1 MKTQLSVIVP
11 VRNDA
16 EYIIPFYY
24 ELIKHTPHD
33 FELIWVNDCSE
44 DTTLQ
49 EIESITRKDKR
60 TKCIILTKQFGREA
74 AVLAGLNYA
83 NGEYVVIM
91 KGDLQHPPQIIS
103 EMIQQLESGYDIVNT
118 VIGNKLKVTLWE
130 KWLMD
135 IYYTSVSK
143 LSAENKISDIS
154 QFRAF
159 RQAVI
164 NDMLFIREKEFL
176 PENHFNWSDYKMTL
190 IEYKNR
196 KTSRKNIRYTREH
209 LIFILQIGI
218 KHSIPGVLKAL
229 LVLGGTLCIASL
241 FFIIL
246 FIVEFLKGSYVHTEA
261 IGLTSLLFA
270 GGLQIFVYSSYKK
283 RLKDELLRLCK
294 GHRYV
299 VKNMVEPEAFI
310 SEYSYAGSTK
320 SE

>member
-16 EYIIPFYY
+16 EYIIPYYY
-24 ELIKHTPHD
+24 ELIKHTPHN

-44 DTTLQ
+44 DATLQ
-49 EIESITRKDKR
+49 EIQTITRKDER
-60 TKCIILTKQFGREA
+60 VKCILLPKQFGREA
-74 AVLAGLNYA
+74 AVMAGLDYA
-83 NGEYVVIM
+83 CGEYVVIM

-103 EMIQQLESGYDIVNT
+103 EMIRQLESGYDIVNT

-135 IYYTSVSK
+135 IYYKSLSK
-143 LSAENKISDIS
+143 LSVVNKVSDIS

-164 NDMLFIREKEFL
+164 NDILFIREKEFL
-176 PENHFNWSDYKMTL
+176 PENHFNWSDYKITL

-196 KTSRKNIRYTREH
+196 KPYRKNIRYTREH
-209 LIFILQIGI
+209 LISILQISV
-218 KHSIPGVLKAL
+218 KHSIPGILKAL
-229 LVLGGTLCIASL
+229 LVLGGTICIASL
-241 FFIIL
+241 LFVIL

-270 GGLQIFVYSSYKK
+270 GGLQIFIYSSYKK

-299 VKNMVEPEAFI
+299 VKNLVEPDTFI
-310 SEYSYAGSTK
+310 SEYSYAGTTK